1 MALGRREGTTL
12 TAAPSATRW
21 AGVGHSTEPDPA
33 RAGADAAGQAVGDRD
48 PNLVIVFCAISYDLE
63 PLVAAIN
70 DRCGGAPLIGCTT
83 AGEIAAD
90 GPGDGG
96 VVVTALGGDGFDV
109 RTAAARGASERL
121 RAVGSDVALGAIDL
135 DGGQHR
141 VMMLLTDGVAGDQ
154 KEITRGVHGVVG
166 SGLPLVGGCAGDG
179 LEMKQTFQLHGD
191 EVITDGVVAAA
202 IASDAPIGLGWS
214 HGWERVGE
222 PMLVTR
228 SDNNRVYEIDDKPA
242 LDTYLR
248 RLEAPDEARNDAAE
262 FTKWARLRP
271 LGLGQRRS
279 GQEPVRC
286 VNDANF
292 EDRSIGCTAEVPQGG
307 MAWFM
312 RGDADSILR
321 STVSACDAAAAALD
335 GEPPRAVITFDC
347 IGRRGVLGE
356 DGIGLEVER
365 ITQSFPGVPVSGFYT
380 YGEIARTRG
389 VNAVHSQTVV
399 ALAFG

>member
-1 MALGRREGTTL
+1 MGRRQGATL

-21 AGVGHSTEPDPA
+21 AAVGHSTDPDPV
-33 RAGADAAGQAVGDRD
+33 RAGKDAAGKAIGDRD
-48 PNLVIVFCAISYDLE
+48 AKLVIAFCAISYDLE
-63 PLVAAIN
+63 ALLCAIN

-90 GPGDGG
+90 GPSDGG
-96 VVVTALGGDGFDV
+96 VVVTALGGDGFAV
-109 RTAAARGASERL
+109 RTAAATGASERL
-121 RAVGSDVALGAIDL
+121 RELGSDVASCATELE
-135 DGGQHR
+135 GGPHR
-141 VMMLLTDGVAGDQ
+141 VLMLLTDGVAGDQ
-154 KEITRGVHGVVG
+154 KEIIRGVHSVVG
-166 SGLPLVGGCAGDG
+166 SGMPLVGGCAGDG
-179 LEMKQTFQLHGD
+179 LEMKQTFQLHGS

-242 LDTYLR
+242 LDTYLE
-248 RLEAPDEARNDAAE
+248 RLGAPAEARTDAAE
-262 FTKWARLRP
+262 FTKWARRRP
-271 LGLGQRRS
+271 LGLGQRRT

-286 VNDANF
+286 VNDASF

-312 RGDADSILR
+312 RGDGDSILR
-321 STVSACDAAAAALD
+321 STVSACEAAAGTLD

-356 DGIGLEVER
+356 GGIGVEVER
-365 ITQSFPGVPVSGFYT
+365 ITESFPGVPVSGLYT

-389 VNAVHSQTVV
+389 VNAVHSQTLV